1 MGKSVDM
8 EVSQLLPWG
17 TGINLEDNSTR
28 WEKSGS
34 LKNCGVQLHFDAEP
48 LISRQDGEKEQ
59 ERKKTLLLYLSPIFC
74 VSLLIS
80 SLTKQLKIKISVFYF
95 KSNICEP

>member
-1 MGKSVDM
+1 MVSENEVFNFQVISLRTNLLSLEFPMGKSVDM

-34 LKNCGVQLHFDAEP
+34 LKNCGVHLHFDAESFT
-48 LISRQDGEKEQ
+48 SRPFGEKES
-59 ERKKTLLLYLSPIFC
+59 ERGKKH
-74 VSLLIS
+74 
-80 SLTKQLKIKISVFYF
+80 FYF
-95 KSNICEP
+95 T